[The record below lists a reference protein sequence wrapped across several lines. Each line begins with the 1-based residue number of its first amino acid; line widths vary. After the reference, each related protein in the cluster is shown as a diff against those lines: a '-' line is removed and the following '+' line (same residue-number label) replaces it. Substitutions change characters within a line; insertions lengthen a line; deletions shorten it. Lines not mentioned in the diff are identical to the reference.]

1 MVTFI
6 LSIFN
11 PLSISFGVEVYS
23 KNEKP
28 FDIPPNVWIGKW
40 WNWWIDVSTF
50 LHPDNNPNVAN
61 KCLIHSSDPM
71 VMLMET
77 TVKNSTQQVC
87 KISREQGIMIP
98 LWTSFQENSINKK
111 GESAYNFSNT
121 SNDELTNVTK
131 ALFDTGEVKSYVKV
145 DGAPVAELWENT
157 ITPTNAI
164 SPTNEPPK
172 ESTTTVNSMRNVV
185 EIWSKPFNIT
195 IPVYTYA
202 ADQNAGTW
210 PAGAHGWITF
220 LKPLPPGDHIIEYET
235 VVSGENPQK
244 NRITYKLNVE

>member
-1 MVTFI
+1 MY
-6 LSIFN
+6 
-11 PLSISFGVEVYS
+11 GVEVYS
-23 KNEKP
+23 KNDKP
-28 FDIPPNVWIGKW
+28 FDTPFSVWIGRW

-50 LHPDNNPNVAN
+50 LHPDNNPHLAN

-87 KISREQGIMIP
+87 TISREQGIMIP
-98 LWTSFQENSINKK
+98 LWTSFQEDSIRNSDYPIYSS
-111 GESAYNFSNT
+111 E
-121 SNDELTNVTK
+121 ELANLTK

-145 DGAPVAELWENT
+145 DGVLVAEMWENT
-157 ITPTNAI
+157 KGPTETA
-164 SPTNEPPK
+164 TNK
-172 ESTTTVNSMRNVV
+172 SKLQTTTTVTTMRNVV

-202 ADQNAGTW
+202 SDQNPGTW
-210 PAGAHGWITF
+210 RAGAHGWITF

-235 VVSGENPQK
+235 IVTGENPQK
-244 NRITYKLNVE
+244 NKITYKLNVI